1 MPTLNLKTILM
12 LGVAIVFLSG
22 CAQTHYV
29 SVERSSGTN
38 LPYNISLGDTVKVI
52 TTEAHEVEFT
62 VTSVGEKSLIGDG
75 TEVQYDEIW
84 KLEKKEVDKP
94 TTAAIFASST
104 LMLVLTLGIV
114 GAAIVL

>member
-1 MPTLNLKTILM
+1 MRTLNLQTILM
-12 LGVAIVFLSG
+12 LGLAIIFVSG
-22 CAQTHYV
+22 CVQTKYV
-29 SVERSSGTN
+29 PVERSSSQN
-38 LPYNISLGDTVKVI
+38 LPYHISVGDDVKVI
-52 TTEAHEVEFT
+52 TTAAHEVEFT
-62 VTSVGEKSLIGDG
+62 VTSVGEKSLIGDE